1 MKGLRSPGMESLT
14 TQPPSAATEPSS
26 RPARRPIPWMAV
38 GWFGLLLIGAFF
50 PILQKL
56 VDQWATD
63 EDVGHGFFVP
73 LVAGFIVWQ
82 RRDALMNLEWKPAWW
97 GVGLLVLSGIQAYIG
112 MMGAELFLQR
122 TAFLEA
128 LLGVLLVLGGT
139 AVVRTLLFPLLLL
152 PFMIPIPTVIYNQIT
167 FPLQLFAS
175 SVAETVLN
183 AIGIPVLRDGNIL
196 ELASQKLSVAEACSG
211 IRSLLTL
218 TFLSLVYAYAFDKK
232 VWMRWALLAVTV
244 PIAIVANAG
253 RVAIT
258 GVLSEIDTKLANGIY
273 HEMEG
278 WVIFAIAFAMLVVAH
293 WLINWI
299 YGIRNEPDR
308 VADMHEETA

>member
-1 MKGLRSPGMESLT
+1 MESLT
-14 TQPPSAATEPSS
+14 EHAQSHTPTALV
-26 RPARRPIPWMAV
+26 ARRVPWVAV
-38 GWFGLLLIGAFF
+38 AWFGILLIGTFF
-50 PILQKL
+50 PILRKL
-56 VDQWATD
+56 VSQWSYD

-73 LVAGFIVWQ
+73 IVAGFIAWQ
-82 RRDALMNLEWKPAWW
+82 RRDTLMNLDWKAAWW
-97 GVGLLVLSGIQAYIG
+97 GVGLIALGGVQAYIG
-112 MMGAELFLQR
+112 MLGAELFLQR

-139 AVVRTLLFPLLLL
+139 ALVRALLFPLLLL
-152 PFMIPIPTVIYNQIT
+152 PFMIPIPAVIYNQIT

-196 ELASQKLSVAEACSG
+196 ELASQKLSVVEACSG

-232 VWMRWALLAVTV
+232 VWMRWALLAITI
-244 PIAIVANAG
+244 PIAILANAG
-253 RVAIT
+253 RVTIT
-258 GVLSEIDTKLANGIY
+258 GILSEIDTKLANGIF

-278 WVIFAIAFAMLVVAH
+278 WVIFAIAFGMLVVAH
-293 WLINWI
+293 WLVNWI
-299 YGIRNEPDR
+299 YGIRHEPE
-308 VADMHEETA
+308 VLPSNP